1 MEEITLVDVAPQCV
15 VGIRKSGK
23 YEEIPDMIRTVY
35 EYVLSQSTA
44 ISPGCPI
51 FVMHETSEEEAV
63 KADLECAADIE
74 IAVPVTEP
82 LAPSGGIVCY
92 ELPGGRMARVV
103 HTGPYQECGPTYERL
118 FAWLAENGLEIAGPI
133 REVYLNDPR
142 EVPEAEILT
151 EIFVPLA

>member
-1 MEEITLVDVAPQCV
+1 MEEIALVDVEPQHV
-15 VGIRKSGK
+15 VGIRKRGK

-35 EYVLSQSTA
+35 EYVLSQGA
-44 ISPGCPI
+44 ASPGCPI

-63 KADLECAADIE
+63 KADLEGAADIE
-74 IAVPVTEP
+74 ITVPVTER
-82 LAPSGGIVCY
+82 LAPAGGIACY

-103 HTGPYQECGPTYERL
+103 HRGPYKECGPTYERL
-118 FAWLAENGLEIAGPI
+118 FAWLAENGLEITGPI

-151 EIFVPLA
+151 EIFVPVA